1 MNKKLMTAL
10 RTPAAFAL
18 LTFGVL
24 SVGTLASAS
33 TVTTSVH
40 VDSGTGTGPLYVG
53 NGSQTI
59 YLPLSALGGT
69 LPSDLTLAAND
80 LPEGVSVALTSVR
93 QDGDSVALTVSTQS
107 ADAEATTG
115 PIDALAN
122 VDLMSG
128 GQTLT
133 VFQVPVQS
141 ADDGDAPRVNA
152 SSDN

>member
-1 MNKKLMTAL
+1 MNKKPMTVL

-33 TVTTSVH
+33 TVTSSVR
-40 VDSGTGTGPLYVG
+40 VDSGTGASPLYVG
-53 NGSQTI
+53 NGTQTI

-69 LPSDLTLAAND
+69 VPSDLSISAAN
-80 LPEGVSVALTSVR
+80 LPEGVSVTLTAAR
-93 QDGDSVALTVSTQS
+93 QDGNSVALAVSTQS
-107 ADAEATTG
+107 ADSEATTG
-115 PIDALAN
+115 VIDALAN
-122 VDLMSG
+122 VSLISG

-141 ADDGDAPRVNA
+141 ADDGLTPRVSA
-152 SSDN
+152 LSDN